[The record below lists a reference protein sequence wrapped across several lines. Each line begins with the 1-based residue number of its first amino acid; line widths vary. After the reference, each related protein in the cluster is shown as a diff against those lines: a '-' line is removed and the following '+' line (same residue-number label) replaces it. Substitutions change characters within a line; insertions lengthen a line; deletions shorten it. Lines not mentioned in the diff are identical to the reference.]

1 MIVEYPVTKAN
12 RIKLARA
19 FKKVPRVDLSIDCA
33 IEGQMGRAFV
43 DDPEEPT
50 AFKIEV
56 GPFFYLAGDP
66 AGPGGKAMIEA
77 IAPYTLFMPSSPGW
91 IEAAK
96 AVYGERLINFA
107 RYSFS
112 AENVSAQHLEQLCSR
127 SPFKGDVRR
136 MDVPF
141 AAQVWGQ
148 DHFVDLSDFDSPDD
162 FVQRGVGFYL
172 ERRGTIAG
180 AAYSSLVCS
189 KGIETSI
196 FVTEEHRRQGIAT
209 VLACNLLQW
218 CIENN
223 AEANWDAA
231 NAPSCGL
238 AEKLGY
244 TQTGGYEAH
253 YLAVV

>member
-1 MIVEYPVTKAN
+1 
-12 RIKLARA
+12 
-19 FKKVPRVDLSIDCA
+19 
-33 IEGQMGRAFV
+33 
-43 DDPEEPT
+43 
-50 AFKIEV
+50 
-56 GPFFYLAGDP
+56 
-66 AGPGGKAMIEA
+66 
-77 IAPYTLFMPSSPGW
+77 
-91 IEAAK
+91 
-96 AVYGERLINFA
+96 
-107 RYSFS
+107 
-112 AENVSAQHLEQLCSR
+112 
-127 SPFKGDVRR
+127 

-141 AAQVWGQ
+141 ATQVWAQ
-148 DHFVDLSDFDSPDD
+148 DHFVELSDFDSPED

-172 ERRGTIAG
+172 ERRGRVAG

-196 FVTEEHRRQGIAT
+196 FVREEHRRQGMAT
-209 VLACNLLQW
+209 ILACNLLQW

-231 NAPSCGL
+231 NAASCGL